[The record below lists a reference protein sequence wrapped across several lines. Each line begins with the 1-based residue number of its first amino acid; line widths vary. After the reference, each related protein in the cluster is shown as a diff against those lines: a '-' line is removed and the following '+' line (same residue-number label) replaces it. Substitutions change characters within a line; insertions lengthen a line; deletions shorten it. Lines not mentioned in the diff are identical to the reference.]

1 MYVCIHLQ
9 ACLFTKW
16 VLKRLIKGQGQGQ
29 NLGRFNT
36 FTKTEAISFC
46 ISSSR
51 FITAKLYNSKSKV
64 KVKVINALKLNI
76 SVTLGGIKVIFSV
89 NDTYAPLEIKCIKD
103 RSNIKI
109 FEKVNVIARSFQ
121 GQQIIWFSSMYV
133 YNPPR
138 LSFRWMTVPSP
149 PL

>member
-1 MYVCIHLQ
+1 M
-9 ACLFTKW
+9 
-16 VLKRLIKGQGQGQ
+16 LKRLIKGRGQGQ
-29 NLGRFNT
+29 NLGHFNT
-36 FTKTEAISFC
+36 FTKIELISFYIC
-46 ISSSR
+46 SSR

-121 GQQIIWFSSMYV
+121 GQQII
-133 YNPPR
+133 
-138 LSFRWMTVPSP
+138 
-149 PL
+149 